1 MSKLPRSINLFLLLA
16 MGLVAVML
24 RARHIDTTSLWSD
37 QSFTLNTAMNWING
51 GPFPLA
57 SNKSSVGFINP
68 PMVEYLYGL
77 ALFIW
82 PDVLSVA
89 WLTALLGLAAIAVTH
104 WGVEKQFGRKT
115 ALYTSAFFIVN
126 PWLVYYSQLIWNQ
139 TLVPLFAAV
148 TFILLWLYVTQKN
161 SVWYLVGS
169 SIAAACMTQVHPG
182 SVIQLGA
189 MLLILLLNW
198 RKVYFWHLLVSGLVF
213 IALYIP
219 WILYEVSVGW
229 IDVITILTL
238 GGESGEISPA
248 SFLVSLDLMQA
259 QGVATTAFG
268 PVVAIDTFARVLFSI
283 ALTLVVVRVLMG
295 IVGIQDSAE
304 TDTHYKLLPLLIWY
318 IVPILAYLQPSFHL
332 QIYYL
337 LGQIPVHFI
346 ILGVAFAAL
355 DRRLGQ
361 RNWLVALAILPFLLW
376 QAGFSLAFQNDRLT
390 NDRLH
395 IRHARAAIDEI
406 NTLLAANPTCKLTII
421 SDGHS
426 VEVSDLSLLTN
437 FTDPSRILLTDGEL
451 AIPTPQPCALYL
463 DTVSGSRA
471 SARVAEHG
479 DKIGVDSAEFRSDW
493 QLFRMDTQPR
503 TSPIILSTTDATY
516 TNGLRLTGLERTTLL
531 PNTSLSLALAWQ
543 FDGEPIRDHLHFG
556 TYLLNENNE
565 VIAQG
570 SDGPGFDSIQWR
582 AGDSFT
588 TWFDL
593 QIPAELAP
601 GTYKLAAALYTWPD
615 LVRSNLLNGQNT
627 LFIET
632 IVVE

>member
-1 MSKLPRSINLFLLLA
+1 
-16 MGLVAVML
+16 
-24 RARHIDTTSLWSD
+24 
-37 QSFTLNTAMNWING
+37 MNWVNG

-82 PDVLSVA
+82 PDVLSTA

-139 TLVPLFAAV
+139 TLVPFFAAA
-148 TFILLWLYVTQKN
+148 TFVLIWLYVTQKN
-161 SVWYLVGS
+161 SVWYLLGS
-169 SIAAACMTQVHPG
+169 SVAAACMTQVHPG

-198 RKVYFWHLLVSGLVF
+198 RKVYVWHLLVSGLVF

-219 WILYEVSVGW
+219 WILYESSVGW
-229 IDVITILTL
+229 IDVITILSL
-238 GGESGEISPA
+238 GGESAEFSAA
-248 SFLVSLDLMQA
+248 SFLVSLDLMQG
-259 QGVATTAFG
+259 QGVSSVSFG
-268 PVVAIDTFARVLFSI
+268 PVVAIDSFARVLFSL
-283 ALTLVVVRVLMG
+283 ALAFVVGRVLMG
-295 IVGIQDSAE
+295 IAGRKDSAE
-304 TDTHYKLLPLLIWY
+304 SDTLYKLLPLLIWY

-355 DRRLGQ
+355 DQRLGKVS
-361 RNWLVALAILPFLLW
+361 WLVPLAILPFLLW
-376 QAGFSLAFQNDRLT
+376 QAGFSLAFQNERLT
-390 NDRLH
+390 NDRFH

-406 NTLLAANPTCKLTII
+406 NTLLAANPDCKLTII

-426 VEVSDLSLLTN
+426 VELSDLSLLTN
-437 FTDPSRILLTDGEL
+437 FTDPSRLLLTDGDL

-463 DTVSGSRA
+463 DTLSDSRA
-471 SARVAEHG
+471 SAWVAAHG
-479 DKIGVDSAEFRSDW
+479 DEIDVDSAEFRDDW
-493 QLFRMDTQPR
+493 QFLHVSTPPA
-503 TSPIILSTTDATY
+503 TTPVTLSAAEATY
-516 TNGLRLTGLERTTLL
+516 ANGLTLTGLDRNSLQANS
-531 PNTSLSLALAWQ
+531 PLSLALHWQ
-543 FDGEPIRDHLHFG
+543 FDGDSVGDHLHFG
-556 TYLLNENNE
+556 TYLLNENND
-565 VIAQG
+565 VVAQG
-570 SDGPGFDSIQWR
+570 SDGPGFDSIQWQ
-582 AGDSFT
+582 AGDAFT

-593 QIPAELAP
+593 QTPPELAP

-615 LVRSNLLNGQNT
+615 LVRSNLINGQNT